1 MDAWH
6 RRQKF
11 QSFYLGQRMINF
23 VFKLQ
28 VLGGEPISLDRA
40 SFTNSLVR
48 DGLLQW
54 GVQVLDLPDLPML
67 FRSGLTPLHCAA
79 LAHTALALESQK
91 TDINTDTGRF
101 LRLRKDQILEGINC
115 LLQMGGKLEMQV
127 RTSNR
132 LFIMTLCFPIC
143 LQSQVS
149 LSFAGTKFMSDYHS
163 LFENRGEY

>member
-1 MDAWH
+1 
-6 RRQKF
+6 
-11 QSFYLGQRMINF
+11 MINF

-28 VLGGEPISLDRA
+28 VLGGEPIGLDRA
-40 SFTNSLVR
+40 SFTSSLVW

-54 GVQVLDLPDLPML
+54 GVQVLDLSDLPVL
-67 FRSGLTPLHCAA
+67 FCSGLTPLHCAA
-79 LAHTALALESQK
+79 LAHTVLALESQK

-132 LFIMTLCFPIC
+132 LFIVTLCFPIC

-163 LFENRGEY
+163 LFEN